1 MDQERSVTELPVDDR
16 FSYNQTGPAAQFT
29 SDGRHLALSHQTPD
43 RQISGVTTIDLGEDV
58 LPVRR
63 VIRSACRRRDV
74 EDFAVRSLG
83 SRMRPGRLGRLS
95 PRQEVVFDVLVGFRR

>member
-1 MDQERSVTELPVDDR
+1 MAKSEVPSVRGELRSRPRLVVAEPVVDGKLDDR
-16 FSYNQTGPAAQFT
+16 
-29 SDGRHLALSHQTPD
+29 AL
-43 RQISGVTTIDLGEDV
+43 LGEDV